1 MTVNIEF
8 DIPVYRLD
16 RYEQLERHGR
26 IKVSSNI
33 ETFEEGTLT
42 KEYEQLKKELKTLIA
57 DIKGRTRLAAEVGE
71 IEDEIRWK
79 SQNLKDILTDIER
92 AKTHYNALKAL
103 LESFGV
109 VNPKA
114 ATLSFD
120 TTLLL
125 SQAGSKVEVT
135 STEIYSGPEF

>member
-1 MTVNIEF
+1 MTVHIEF
-8 DIPVYRLD
+8 DIPVYRPD

-42 KEYEQLKKELKTLIA
+42 KEYERLKKELETLIA
-57 DIKGRTRLAAEVGE
+57 DIEGRTRLAAEVGE
-71 IEDEIRWK
+71 LEDEIRWK
-79 SQNLKDILTDIER
+79 SQNLKDILRDIER
-92 AKTHYNALKAL
+92 ATTHYNALKAL

-114 ATLSFD
+114 AALSFD

-135 STEIYSGPEF
+135 PTEIYPGSEF